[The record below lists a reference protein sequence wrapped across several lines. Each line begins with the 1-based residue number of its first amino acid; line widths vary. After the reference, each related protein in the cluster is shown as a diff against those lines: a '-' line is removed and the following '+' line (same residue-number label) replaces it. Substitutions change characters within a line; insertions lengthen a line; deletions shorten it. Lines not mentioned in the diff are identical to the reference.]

1 MTTILAP
8 REIAQKLNENYPTVV
23 VDITDTAILVDN
35 KSLPVV
41 MDYLKKTPGLDF
53 NYLTMVAA
61 VDYYQQFEVVY
72 NLVSMIHNHSV
83 VIKTRCDREN
93 ATLPSVVEIWRS
105 ADLQER
111 EIYDL
116 MGITFEGHPN
126 LKRIVL
132 WPEFPGHPQ
141 RRDYL
146 Q

>member
-8 REIAQKLNENYPTVV
+8 RDIAQKLNENYPTTVV
-23 VDITDTAILVDN
+23 EVIDTAILVDS

-41 MDYLKKTPGLDF
+41 MEYLKKTPGFDF

-72 NLVSMIHNHSV
+72 NLVSMIHNHSL
-83 VIKTRCDREN
+83 VIKTRCDREK
-93 ATLPSVVEIWRS
+93 AVIPSVVSVWRS

-111 EIYDL
+111 EIFDL

-132 WPEFPGHPQ
+132 WPEFQGHPQ

>member
-8 REIAQKLNENYPTVV
+8 RDIAQKLNENYPTTV
-23 VDITDTAILVDN
+23 VDVTDTAILVDS
-35 KSLPVV
+35 KSLPAV
-41 MDYLKKTPGLDF
+41 MEYLKKTAGLDF

-72 NLVSMIHNHSV
+72 NLVSMIHNHSL
-83 VIKTRCDREN
+83 VIKTHCDREK
-93 ATLPSVVEIWRS
+93 AVIPSVVSVWRS

-111 EIYDL
+111 EIFDL

-132 WPEFPGHPQ
+132 WPEFQGHPQ

-146 Q
+146 R

>member
-1 MTTILAP
+1 MTISLAT
-8 REIAQKLNENYPTVV
+8 RNISQQIDETFPTVV
-23 VDITDTAILVDN
+23 TEVTDTAIVIDSN
-35 KSLPVV
+35 SLLAV
-41 MDYLKKTPGLDF
+41 MTFLKNTPGLDF
-53 NYLTMVAA
+53 DYLEMVAA

-72 NLVSMIHNHSV
+72 QLVSMVHNHSLM
-83 VIKTRCDREN
+83 IKTRCARET
-93 ATLPSVVEIWRS
+93 ATVPSGVSLWRT

-126 LKRIVL
+126 LKRLVL